1 MHFSLKLDRLCLAIA
16 LGLCSALAIAQ
27 DQPNPRPRVGIALSG
42 GGALGLAQIGVLKYF
57 EEHRIP
63 IDYVGGTSMG
73 GLIGGFYA
81 TGLTPSELEVIVR
94 DAKWDD
100 LLSSNYQFHDA
111 PIVEKQEW
119 NIQSGTFTLRF
130 GKRLTL
136 PVGINSGQSLALL
149 LSHSTQAYSNLES
162 FDHLPTPFRC
172 VATDLVTGAPAV
184 LDRGSLPKALRAT
197 MALPGIFT
205 PVNWEG
211 KVLIDGGVTDNI
223 PVDVVRQ
230 MGAEKVIAISLETP
244 RLSASQFTSL
254 TTVLRQTASISV
266 LQNERQS
273 MAKADLVIHVHLQ
286 GVSGTDY
293 ERSGELI
300 RQGYTAAQS
309 MSHELEAYQI
319 GEPDWQ
325 TYITHRRQL
334 IRPTREQGQLVEVF
348 SPQAKVQPSAQHELY
363 RKLGAHDFTVEKLED
378 VLAGVVAASGL
389 PGAYY
394 EWHNVAGKPEGF
406 RVEFLDRQNA
416 MVLLRPTLSLNISNG
431 ERTRTALNVGTTFI
445 PLATYKSR
453 VLGEVNL
460 GSDPAIYGEYY
471 HPFGGSPYFFAAGG
485 TINRLHNSLYDGPK
499 RQTFLQDRVA
509 GWFYT
514 GIGTW
519 RYVQLRM
526 GTQLGYDSYNQG
538 VVLDGLTARSSAFYQ
553 PEFTLAFNN
562 QDSGAVPT
570 RGTRLDASTGY
581 VLRDHSYPFIHSRI
595 SSIHPVTNRVS
606 GFIRAQADSSFGKSL
621 SFFDRFILGG
631 ERNLEAYRFQ
641 EFHANTLLDG
651 GAGIILRGPVI
662 KSLSTNLNVAVW
674 HEAARMDLGLDGWQ
688 THQSTTTALFFPS
701 PVGAL
706 GIAVAF
712 NENGKARF
720 RLSVG
725 NF

>member
-1 MHFSLKLDRLCLAIA
+1 
-16 LGLCSALAIAQ
+16 
-27 DQPNPRPRVGIALSG
+27 
-42 GGALGLAQIGVLKYF
+42 
-57 EEHRIP
+57 
-63 IDYVGGTSMG
+63 
-73 GLIGGFYA
+73 
-81 TGLTPSELEVIVR
+81 
-94 DAKWDD
+94 
-100 LLSSNYQFHDA
+100 
-111 PIVEKQEW
+111 
-119 NIQSGTFTLRF
+119 
-130 GKRLTL
+130 
-136 PVGINSGQSLALL
+136 
-149 LSHSTQAYSNLES
+149 
-162 FDHLPTPFRC
+162 
-172 VATDLVTGAPAV
+172 
-184 LDRGSLPKALRAT
+184 
-197 MALPGIFT
+197 
-205 PVNWEG
+205 
-211 KVLIDGGVTDNI
+211 
-223 PVDVVRQ
+223 
-230 MGAEKVIAISLETP
+230 
-244 RLSASQFTSL
+244 
-254 TTVLRQTASISV
+254 
-266 LQNERQS
+266 
-273 MAKADLVIHVHLQ
+273 
-286 GVSGTDY
+286 
-293 ERSGELI
+293 
-300 RQGYTAAQS
+300 
-309 MSHELEAYQI
+309 
-319 GEPDWQ
+319 
-325 TYITHRRQL
+325 
-334 IRPTREQGQLVEVF
+334 
-348 SPQAKVQPSAQHELY
+348 
-363 RKLGAHDFTVEKLED
+363 
-378 VLAGVVAASGL
+378 
-389 PGAYY
+389 
-394 EWHNVAGKPEGF
+394 
-406 RVEFLDRQNA
+406 
-416 MVLLRPTLSLNISNG
+416 VLLRPTLSLNISNG

-445 PLATYKSR
+445 PVATYKSR

-485 TINRLHNSLYDGPK
+485 TINRLHNSLYNGPQ

-509 GWFYT
+509 GWLYT

-581 VLRDHSYPFIHSRI
+581 VLREHSYPFIRSRI

-662 KSLSTNLNVAVW
+662 KSLSTNLNFALW
-674 HEAARMDLGLDGWQ
+674 HEAARMDLGLAGWQ